1 MPPDE
6 HSEPAAFDER
16 DSWAPPTAVD
26 LGSMLAE
33 LQEATNTD
41 FASLETAYDSL
52 VARSV
57 LAVQQSPFYDRLAA
71 LHERLADERIAQKIR
86 AIESWA
92 NGESEFRIVGKSWA
106 SVIDKLYRINKEE
119 NRLFANPPIVPTL
132 GERARQEDA
141 ALQRWITPEIAHE
154 VVDDLL
160 RTKFVVP
167 FVDGVVSVGDD
178 IVSALDETGLLRFK
192 RFHAK
197 DTGYHARHYYALI
210 PVEGDGERVPDTTVA
225 LEVKVLTKM
234 QDQLGEL
241 THILYEK
248 HRTGSIKLELKRK
261 LAWQL
266 GTPDFLAAYL
276 GHSGHF
282 LEAAICDLK
291 TAVLDIDGAA
301 NGQS

>member
-1 MPPDE
+1 MPADE
-6 HSEPAAFDER
+6 HSEAADLGEGADWR
-16 DSWAPPTAVD
+16 PPNAVD
-26 LGSMLAE
+26 LGTMLTE
-33 LQEATNTD
+33 LHEATGMD
-41 FASLETAYDSL
+41 FAPLETAYNSF

-57 LAVQQSPFYDRLAA
+57 LAVQESPFYDRLVA
-71 LHERLADERIAQKIR
+71 LHERLTDLYIARKIR

-92 NGESEFRIVGKSWA
+92 GGDTEFRIVGKSWA
-106 SVIDKLYRINKEE
+106 SVVDKLYRINKEE
-119 NRLFANPPIVPTL
+119 NRLFSNPPIVPTL
-132 GERARQEDA
+132 DERARQMDGA
-141 ALQRWITPEIAHE
+141 HQRWITPAIAHE
-154 VVDDLL
+154 VIDDLL

-167 FVDGVVSVGDD
+167 FVDGVVTVGDE
-178 IVSALDETGLLRFK
+178 IVSALDVTGLLRFK

-210 PVEGDGERVPDTTVA
+210 PVTGDGDGVPDTTVA

-248 HRTGSIKLELKRK
+248 HRTGAIKLEKKRK

-291 TAVLDIDGAA
+291 NAVLDIDEAD
-301 NGQS
+301 NGQP